1 MAEDASSPAAREA
14 CGSPAPG
21 AHPKEGKLASTRP
34 GQYVTYVEDGARKYC
49 AVGKVATVVKAEEAV
64 VVHRHR
70 HAMDG
75 RLRVKWL
82 PLYYAT
88 AEDGGQG
95 QLEGVP
101 PSLQT
106 VAATDVSSVV

>member
-1 MAEDASSPAAREA
+1 MTD
-14 CGSPAPG
+14 
-21 AHPKEGKLASTRP
+21 
-34 GQYVTYVEDGARKYC
+34 VEDRARKYC
-49 AVGKVATVVKAEEAV
+49 AVGKVVTVVKAEEAV

-70 HAMDG
+70 HVVDG
-75 RLRVKWL
+75 RLRVRWL

-95 QLEGVP
+95 QLEGVR

-106 VAATDVSSVV
+106 VAAADVLSV